1 MLGLSFS
8 LTGIWLGMRSVMD
21 IGGSCASGGPVE
33 VVTPCPGGVEVL
45 LTLGFPIGFA
55 SAGLMIWKGSRLG
68 AGYAG
73 LVALAW
79 PALFLSLGWN
89 FLEYG
94 VRNPF
99 GEGVELGWLIP
110 GVIFVIM
117 GAVPLLG
124 WLAARG
130 HGPVVPGVRSTTTP
144 MEIGQLAA
152 ALRQVSLR
160 ASRQSTPTMT
170 IAQSASARD
179 RSPEASAGGVG
190 TDVRPGRQGGTGPSV
205 RPAGQGGMV
214 AQLERLA
221 VLRDSGALTTAEY
234 EDAKMAVIRAA
245 SRGEVA

>member
-1 MLGLSFS
+1 MHGGPPDPVAYPSGSARGPVPVGWMDHRSLPSRRRRTADLLLYLLGVLGLSFA

-21 IGGSCASGGPVE
+21 IGGSCASGGPYE
-33 VVTPCPGGVEVL
+33 IATPCPGGVEVL

-68 AGYAG
+68 AGYGG

-130 HGPVVPGVRSTTTP
+130 HTP
-144 MEIGQLAA
+144 LCLGFDPP
-152 ALRQVSLR
+152 RPP
-160 ASRQSTPTMT
+160 SR
-170 IAQSASARD
+170 SASWRPRCARS
-179 RSPEASAGGVG
+179 RCARVARA
-190 TDVRPGRQGGTGPSV
+190 RPR
-205 RPAGQGGMV
+205 
-214 AQLERLA
+214 
-221 VLRDSGALTTAEY
+221 
-234 EDAKMAVIRAA
+234 
-245 SRGEVA
+245 